1 MFRFRKKRGEEEED
15 KSKKKGALSRF
26 GGGGKAML
34 KTVTAGLNSQ
44 WFRPTRISILKE
56 FEGVVQKRGVIDDSS
71 KQRAIGSVLG
81 SLEGA
86 IKAFTDDDDQEGLKE
101 AAYLCVRAYTKIGR
115 PALLDT
121 YMEVCVKADI
131 PEEDRIQKLVDAA
144 DKSRQIDIMVTLYH
158 KAGDKEKLKGAG
170 NRALNLYLDANEL
183 DMKSRTRLFDY
194 VVEAYKSADDR
205 EALIE
210 AGNKALRAQVNGRR
224 LGRDKEWIFDAQK
237 AYEAVDAKDELAKL
251 GNQYVNLYLKEGL
264 ETWLDKAI
272 VVYNQGGVDFAAK
285 LNNLADKVEEK
296 GRAGMADTMRR
307 KAES

>member
-1 MFRFRKKRGEEEED
+1 MFRFRKKRGEEEG
-15 KSKKKGALSRF
+15 KPTKKGALSRF
-26 GGGGKAML
+26 GGGKSMI
-34 KTVTAGLNSQ
+34 KTVTTGLNSQ
-44 WFRPTRISILKE
+44 WFRPSRISILKE
-56 FEGVVQKRGVIDDSS
+56 FEGAAQKRGVVDDSS
-71 KQRAIGSVLG
+71 KQRAISSVLG

-101 AAYLCVRAYTKIGR
+101 AAYLCVTAYTKIGR

-121 YMEVCVKADI
+121 YIEVCVKAGI
-131 PEEDRIQKLVDAA
+131 PEEDRIQKLIDEA

-194 VVEAYKSADDR
+194 VVEAYKSADDS
-205 EALIE
+205 EALIQ
-210 AGNKALRAQVNGRR
+210 AGNKALKNQIDGQR

-237 AYEAVDAKDELAKL
+237 AYEAADAKDELAKL

-272 VVYNQGGVDFAAK
+272 VVYEQGGVDFTAK

-307 KAES
+307 KAMSP